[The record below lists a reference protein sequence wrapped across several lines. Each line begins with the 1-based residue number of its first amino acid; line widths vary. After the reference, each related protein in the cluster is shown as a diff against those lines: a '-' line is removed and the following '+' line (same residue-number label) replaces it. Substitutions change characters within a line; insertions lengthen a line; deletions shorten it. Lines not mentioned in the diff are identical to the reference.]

1 MRISPSADS
10 LYLVPGFYSS
20 STQLF
25 PTPRLTEDPHS
36 ILQTRSRITEHRA
49 HFQFSTLRLA
59 PRMPISCSIC
69 WKCHPQV
76 GKHAE
81 HSSCTPT
88 RLHESRS
95 SWQTAH
101 KTANYEN
108 NKKKAYVLL
117 QGSWHKH
124 CSYTKKYRFE
134 NSGSHPKSKSK
145 PANRKTV
152 SCPGNLPHTKN
163 QSSRHS
169 LIIQP
174 QQQLQNSFQDKKSSS
189 SNPHKLCPWSSSI
202 TTVAIHL
209 IRDTF
214 YLCNIMQYYTIY
226 AILKCKQMLGFR
238 VNMEWRQLTLPRGR

>member
-1 MRISPSADS
+1 MLTACIWFLDSTAAAHSCFLPLVLLRIHIPYFKHAAES
-10 LYLVPGFYSS
+10 LSTELISS
-20 STQLF
+20 SPLSDWHPECQSHVAF
-25 PTPRLTEDPHS
+25 ARN
-36 ILQTRSRITEHRA
+36 A
-49 HFQFSTLRLA
+49 TLRLVS
-59 PRMPISCSIC
+59 MLNT
-69 WKCHPQV
+69 HPAHQPDFMKVDPV
-76 GKHAE
+76 GKQ
-81 HSSCTPT
+81 PIK
-88 RLHESRS
+88 LLIM
-95 SWQTAH
+95 
-101 KTANYEN
+101 KII
-108 NKKKAYVLL
+108 KKKAYVLL